1 MQRPEP
7 VLRRLLGGS
16 PAWLLATT
24 LLLAAAWLAGIGLLA
39 LSGWFIT
46 ASALA
51 GAGLLLGL
59 DIFLPSAG
67 IRAAALLRTVAR
79 YGERVV
85 GHETVLRRLAELRR
99 DTFAAIARLPLAARR
114 ALRSGDWQGRLG
126 ADIDA
131 LDAVPLRVLA
141 PAAAAALSVLAA
153 AGLATALGAVAIAG
167 LVLGLG
173 LLIGLGT
180 VVAVRAGLAH
190 GEALVAGRHA
200 ERVALLDHLGGQ
212 AELRAFGALAR
223 SREALAACERD
234 QSGQLA
240 RQQGRAALLTQ
251 LAQLAVW
258 LASLG
263 TLWLSLSGYLAAA
276 WSGPVAVLLPLMVLG
291 LGEALS
297 ALPGA
302 GWRLGESIAAAR
314 RLDAVEAGGPAVL
327 PGPRAVAA
335 PSDAAGLVVR
345 GLRIGFDARRPLLPP
360 LDLAVQP
367 GRPLVLVAASGTG
380 KSVLLETLA
389 GERPA
394 LGGGAWL
401 HGGPVAALDADAVAL
416 LPQETV
422 LLDASI
428 AANLRLARPDVSPE
442 AAGALLRGLGL
453 DAFAPDGRRG
463 WRLRVGEAAG
473 NLSGGEARR
482 LLLAWLLLRQPRL
495 ALLDEPFAGLDA
507 DTTATVLATMS
518 PWLAGRCCVIATH
531 EPGRLPPD
539 WPRLRLD

>member
-24 LLLAAAWLAGIGLLA
+24 LLLAASWLAGIGLLA

-67 IRAAALLRTVAR
+67 IRAAALLRTLAR

-131 LDAVPLRVLA
+131 LDALPLRVLA

-180 VVAVRAGLAH
+180 GVAVRAGLAH

-240 RQQGRAALLTQ
+240 RQQGRAALFTQ

-263 TLWLSLSGYLAAA
+263 TLWLSLSGCLAAA

-327 PGPRAVAA
+327 PAPRAVAA
-335 PSDAAGLVVR
+335 SSDAPGLVVR
-345 GLRIGFDARRPLLPP
+345 GLRIGFDARRALLPA

-401 HGGPVAALDADAVAL
+401 DGCPVEALDADAVAL

-428 AANLRLARPDVSPE
+428 AANLRLARPDVPPE

-518 PWLAGRCCVIATH
+518 PWLAGRCCMIATH